1 MLRHWEF
8 AVWLAAALVV
18 GGLIAGRA
26 FLHHWRSGGGL
37 RTAAVGAS
45 LSLWTFGLGYL
56 AAECWFVGVHD
67 QSDGYAQTLAGKRWF
82 WRHWKPINTLGYRD
96 REHDFSG
103 KSPLLVVGDSF
114 VAGHGTKDIDDRM
127 ASVLQR
133 NLGDDWEVAI
143 IAQNGWNPVQEI
155 EALRAFPATPAR
167 ILVSYYINDI
177 ESAAMAQ
184 GNPRPKLRLRYP
196 PEQVRWLVEK
206 SHFANWFYWRVVRGR
221 FGTVYWDWLKDAY
234 DDEATLEHHGQ
245 ELQGFLDYAAE
256 TGAEIAFIVWPNLD
270 YIEDSRAYTARVTS
284 MLTARGALAI
294 DLGEHFRGRDE
305 RTLVVN
311 PMDGHPNP
319 KTQAEVI
326 NLLLDLW

>member
-1 MLRHWEF
+1 M
-8 AVWLAAALVV
+8 
-18 GGLIAGRA
+18 
-26 FLHHWRSGGGL
+26 

-45 LSLWTFGLGYL
+45 LSLWTFGLDYL

-82 WRHWKPINTLGYRD
+82 WRHWKPINSLGYRD

-114 VAGHGTKDIDDRM
+114 VAGHGTRDIDDRM

-133 NLGDDWEVAI
+133 NLGADWEVAI

-284 MLTARGALAI
+284 MLTACFLAARPALAP
-294 DLGEHFRGRDE
+294 LHRNREPE
-305 RTLVVN
+305 QWQPVVE
-311 PMDGHPNP
+311 P
-319 KTQAEVI
+319 
-326 NLLLDLW
+326 